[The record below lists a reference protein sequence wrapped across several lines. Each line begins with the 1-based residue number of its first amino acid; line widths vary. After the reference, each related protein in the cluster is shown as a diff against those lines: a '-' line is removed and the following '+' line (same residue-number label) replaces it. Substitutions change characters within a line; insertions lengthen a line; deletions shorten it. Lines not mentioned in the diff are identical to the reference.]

1 MAIEPALPMTEQ
13 LLDFV
18 VANPIVLL
26 IVESR
31 DEDVQV
37 R

>member
-1 MAIEPALPMTEQ
+1 MTEQ

>member
-1 MAIEPALPMTEQ
+1 MTEQ

-26 IVESR
+26 IVENR